1 MLSVV
6 TEIKSVLKNARQN
19 VAVQVNKELIAT
31 YWKIGEIIVR
41 YEQNDQI
48 RARYGENTLLIL
60 SKELTR
66 ELGKGFSRSNIYNMR
81 QFYLC

>member
-1 MLSVV
+1 MENTIINKDDKIMLSVV

-41 YEQNDQI
+41 YEQMIKYVPDMEKK
-48 RARYGENTLLIL
+48 RY
-60 SKELTR
+60 
-66 ELGKGFSRSNIYNMR
+66 
-81 QFYLC
+81 

>member
-1 MLSVV
+1 MENTIINKDDKIMLSVV

-48 RARYGENTLLIL
+48 RARYGEKTLFFQ
-60 SKELTR
+60 K
-66 ELGKGFSRSNIYNMR
+66 N
-81 QFYLC
+81 